1 MLKLKLQY
9 FGHLMQRTDSLEK
22 TLMLGMYQGGEGDDR
37 GWDGWMASP
46 TQWAWVW
53 ASSRSWWWTGKPG
66 VLQSMGSQRV
76 GNNWATELMRVYE
89 CLLKWSPGI
98 RFCSHPIL
106 TALPKFCTLYFFI
119 WIHLS
124 RHGHKLF
131 SITITRSVRT
141 LSTVLFYRLSDGWL
155 HWTSS
160 TDDHIT
166 APPTTLS

>member
-46 TQWAWVW
+46 TEWAWVW
-53 ASSRSWWWTGKPG
+53 ASSRSWWCTGKPG

-131 SITITRSVRT
+131 SLTITRSVQT

-160 TDDHIT
+160 TDDHMT